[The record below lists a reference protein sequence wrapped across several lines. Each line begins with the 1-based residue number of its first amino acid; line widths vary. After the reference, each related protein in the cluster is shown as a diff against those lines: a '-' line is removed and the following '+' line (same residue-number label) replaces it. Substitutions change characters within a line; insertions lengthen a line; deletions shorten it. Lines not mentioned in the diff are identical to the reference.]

1 MKLFSYIFKEI
12 RTINFLVMLIQ
23 TVIQGKQEKI
33 HRADAVRRHVLLKSM
48 VPSILG
54 DRGWPF
60 YSFLYFCTLPLLIFC
75 TDIWRV
81 NGSENRSD
89 QWNVHERPG
98 ENMLAFRIKEERPG
112 FLCWPSD
119 FTPKNSNT

>member
-54 DRGWPF
+54 DRG
-60 YSFLYFCTLPLLIFC
+60 
-75 TDIWRV
+75 
-81 NGSENRSD
+81 
-89 QWNVHERPG
+89 
-98 ENMLAFRIKEERPG
+98 
-112 FLCWPSD
+112 
-119 FTPKNSNT
+119 